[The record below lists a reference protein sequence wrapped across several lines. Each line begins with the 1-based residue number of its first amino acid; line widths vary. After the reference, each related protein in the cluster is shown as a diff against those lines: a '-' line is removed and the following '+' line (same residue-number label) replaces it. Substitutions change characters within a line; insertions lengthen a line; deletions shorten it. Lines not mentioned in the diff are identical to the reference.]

1 MCRHAKIPAMTRGG
15 GVVQRWAE
23 GCRRRVVLYCGLWMC
38 GACGL
43 CVAHWRIAP
52 HPKASQRKHR
62 EQAPPRPPPPRG
74 PPGPRAPP
82 AHPADPSI
90 ISARLHSPLALTAWQ
105 LRSRFVTCTRPRLRT
120 QGNKKDLICCFLGH
134 LKRSSHLLILSSLS
148 TSSSSPTRKAL
159 CIDTAHEQQ
168 ADTR

>member
-1 MCRHAKIPAMTRGG
+1 MSSREDTSDDQGRGRG
-15 GVVQRWAE
+15 SKMGRGLQAPRGVV
-23 GCRRRVVLYCGLWMC
+23 LWCC
-38 GACGL
+38 GALCGAL
-43 CVAHWRIAP
+43 RRAIAP
-52 HPKASQRKHR
+52 LPLPLRHIQKRHKESTGNR
-62 EQAPPRPPPPRG
+62 RPPPA
-74 PPGPRAPP
+74 PGAHP
-82 AHPADPSI
+82 AHPPMPSDPSI